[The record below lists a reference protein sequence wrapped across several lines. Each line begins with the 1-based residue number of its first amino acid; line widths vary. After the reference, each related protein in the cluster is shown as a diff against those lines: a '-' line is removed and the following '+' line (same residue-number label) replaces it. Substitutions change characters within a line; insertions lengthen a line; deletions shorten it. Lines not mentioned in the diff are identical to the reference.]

1 MASLSSLSFTDLL
14 EAFSAAAPTPGGG
27 SAAALGGALGTALL
41 VMVARL
47 PKTRTGSPDEAQAM
61 ATIVPPLVAIRDRLV
76 ALADEDSAA
85 YNGVTGAYKLPKGT
99 DEEKAVRTAAIR
111 AAMRRATDVPLE
123 AMRAAVDALGHA
135 VTVARVGHRN
145 AASDAAAGIALLFAA
160 LKGAEGNV
168 RINLAS
174 LPQDDYHVQVSADA
188 DRLADVGAGKA
199 TEAGGAIG
207 EA

>member
-1 MASLSSLSFTDLL
+1 MASLSSLSFADLL
-14 EAFSAAAPTPGGG
+14 KALSSAEPTPGGG
-27 SAAALGGALGTALL
+27 SAAALGGALGAALL

-47 PKTRTGSPDEAQAM
+47 PKTRTGAPEEAQAL
-61 ATIVPPLVAIRDRLV
+61 AAIAPRLVTIRDRLA
-76 ALADEDSAA
+76 ALADEDTAS

-99 DEEKAVRTAAIR
+99 DEEKAARTAAIR
-111 AAMRRATDVPLE
+111 TAMRRATDVPLE
-123 AMRAAVDALGHA
+123 TMRAAADALGHA
-135 VTVARVGHRN
+135 VTVAGAGNRN

-174 LPQDDYHVQVSADA
+174 LPQDDYHVQMSADA
-188 DRLADVGAGKA
+188 DRLADVGAAKA
-199 TEAGGAIG
+199 SEAGEAIG